1 MKTRPSAVALVLLAA
16 SFLGVPSAFPQA
28 AQVERHIAPSSAERL
43 KRDTE
48 VYRNHLTTLANPF
61 FEGRAPGTRGNRHA
75 ADYIEFHLR
84 NWALEPAFPTKQ
96 KDAEGNET
104 AVEFSS
110 YRQVFNPESARPPY
124 GQVTIAEQV
133 ASYEIGGA
141 KTGLT
146 AARDFT
152 ILGYSSSGEATGS
165 LAFAGYSIEEGKE
178 EYSSYNKKDSLK
190 DKIAIVLRFEP
201 LNDDGR
207 SRWADEGWT
216 VNAALEPKLQAAAD
230 AGAAGIILVNAPG
243 ADDERARSDKL
254 EGMDLA
260 GRRGLGIP
268 VMMMSQKAAD
278 ALIQSADENGRTL
291 MDYRKMADEKGG
303 VIELPRATMTL
314 KARIER
320 PSTRTDN
327 VGAVLRGKGDLA
339 DQWIVIGSHYDHVG
353 YGPVGA
359 RGENYG
365 KIHPGADDNGSGTCG
380 NLLVAERLA
389 ETYAGAEAPQNAR
402 SVLFL
407 WFSAE
412 ESGLEG
418 SRYYV
423 NHPVAPLEKVS
434 LMLNMD
440 MIGRLREG
448 KFEVGGIGTGK
459 GLDDWSKPYWDSFGM
474 PVKATRLGAP
484 NSDHFSFQ
492 LKQVPNLF
500 MFTGLHREY
509 HTPADVVATINFE
522 GAAQVADLVYRVALD
537 AAQRPEPFEFSAD
550 TPDDA
555 HGGDQEQKPA
565 VQASS
570 VSGLKVRFGIMPGDY
585 SGNDGVLVGDLT
597 GPELPAAKA
606 GLKAGDKMISW
617 GGVKIGTVEEWMAQM
632 AKNKPGD
639 VVEIVYIRDG
649 REEKTS
655 ATLIASS
662 GRPRQ

>member
-1 MKTRPSAVALVLLAA
+1 MKTRPLAYALVLVTATL
-16 SFLGVPSAFPQA
+16 LGAPTVRGQA
-28 AQVERHIAPSSAERL
+28 APVERHITPSSAEEL

-48 VYRNHLTTLANPF
+48 VYRSHLATLANPF
-61 FEGRAPGTRGNRHA
+61 FEGRAPGTKGNRLA
-75 ADYIEFHLR
+75 ADYIEFNIRGWDLK
-84 NWALEPAFPTKQ
+84 PAFPVKV
-96 KDAEGNET
+96 KDSEGQDG
-104 AVEFSS
+104 AVEFAS
-110 YRQVFNPESARPPY
+110 YRQVFDPDGARPPY
-124 GQVTIAEQV
+124 GKVTLAEQIATYDV
-133 ASYEIGGA
+133 HGA
-141 KTGLT
+141 ATTLSPD
-146 AARDFT
+146 ADFKVV
-152 ILGYSSSGEATGS
+152 GYSGDGEATGP
-165 LAFAGYSIEEGKE
+165 LAFAGYSIEEGE
-178 EYSSYNKKDSLK
+178 AEYSSYNKKDSLK
-190 DKIAIVLRFEP
+190 GKIAVVLRFEP
-201 LNDDGR
+201 LNDAGH

-230 AGAAGIILVNAPG
+230 AGAAGIIFVNTPG
-243 ADDERARSDKL
+243 ADDERAQSDRL
-254 EGMDLA
+254 EGIDLA
-260 GRRGLGIP
+260 GRRQLGIP
-268 VMMMSQKAAD
+268 VVMMSQKAAD
-278 ALIQSADENGRTL
+278 ALVKAGDEKGRSL
-291 MDYRKMADEKGG
+291 MDLRKEADEKGE
-303 VIELPRATMTL
+303 VIDLMKARVTL
-314 KARIER
+314 KVKIER

-327 VGAVLRGKGDLA
+327 VGGVLLGKGELA
-339 DQWIVIGSHYDHVG
+339 DQWIIIGSHYDHVG

-380 NLLVAERLA
+380 NLLVAQRLA
-389 ETYAGAEAPQNAR
+389 ETYSGPNAPENSR

-423 NHPVAPLEKVS
+423 NHPIAPLDRVA

-459 GLDDWSKPYWDSFGM
+459 GLDEWTKPYWDSFGM
-474 PVKATRLGAP
+474 AVKATRHGAP

-509 HTPADVVATINFE
+509 HTPADVIGTINFE
-522 GAAQVADLVYRVALD
+522 GAAQVADLVYRLALD
-537 AAQRPEPFEFSAD
+537 AAQRPEPFEFSSGS
-550 TPDDA
+550 PDDA
-555 HGGDQEQKPA
+555 TEADEKPQA
-565 VQASS
+565 QAST
-570 VSGLKVRFGIMPGDY
+570 VGGLKVRFGIMPGDY
-585 SGNDGVLVGDLT
+585 SGDDGVLIGDLT

-606 GLKAGDKMISW
+606 GLKAGDKMIAW
-617 GGVKIGTVEEWMAQM
+617 GGEKLTSVEQWMGLM

-639 VVEIVYIRDG
+639 EVEIRYIREG
-649 REEKTS
+649 KEETTK